1 MMYYAITVFVVAYAF
16 IISERFNKTTVALI
30 GAGLMVCLPVI
41 DSPDVFY
48 SLESGMNWDVI
59 FLMLGMMMI
68 VSVLRETGIFEY
80 AAIWAAKR
88 GKGSPLRIMILLML
102 VMALASA
109 VLPNVVSVL
118 LIAPVT
124 LLLCDR
130 LEINPL
136 PMLLA
141 EVFASNIGGAATL
154 VGDPP
159 NIIIGAHEGL
169 SFNAF
174 LVNMAPVVVIIL
186 LVLIAMS
193 PVLFGSFSAVD
204 QERIAEV
211 MSLKEREVIKDRRLL
226 IKCGAVMLA
235 VFIGFVVSPMI
246 HIAPSLV
253 AMLGAGILILVSG
266 LEQSQYL
273 SHVEWDTL
281 LFMVGLFIMVGA
293 LLKTGVIQ
301 ILGRWAAH
309 ATGGNTLLA
318 TMLILVFSTLVSGV
332 IDNVPYV
339 ATMTPIVSH
348 LIPTMTGYY
357 HHHVLWW
364 SLALGGDLGGN
375 LTAVGSSA
383 NIVMLGIALRS
394 GHPISF
400 WEFTRKGIVITA
412 ISTVISALYLW
423 LRYFVLA

>member
-1 MMYYAITVFVVAYAF
+1 MTYYAITVFVVAYAF

-48 SLESGMNWDVI
+48 SQDSGMNWDVI

-68 VSVLRETGIFEY
+68 VSILRETGVFEF

-88 GKGSPLRIMILLML
+88 ANGSPLRIMILLMV
-102 VMALASA
+102 VMAFASA
-109 VLPNVVSVL
+109 ILPNVVSVL

-124 LLLCDR
+124 LLVCDR
-130 LEINPL
+130 LDINPV

-159 NIIIGAHEGL
+159 NIIIGAHQAL

-174 LVNMAPVVVIIL
+174 LVNMAPIVVIIL
-186 LVLIAMS
+186 LVLIAIS
-193 PVLFGSFSAVD
+193 PLLFRGFSTVD
-204 QERIAEV
+204 PDRIADV
-211 MSLKEREVIKDRRLL
+211 MSLKEHEVIQDRGLL
-226 IKCGAVMLA
+226 IKCGVVMLA
-235 VFIGFVVSPMI
+235 VLVGFVVSPTI

-253 AMLGAGILILVSG
+253 ALLGAGILILVSRR
-266 LEQSQYL
+266 EQPDYL

-293 LLKTGVIQ
+293 LLKTGVINM
-301 ILGRWAAH
+301 LGHLAAD

-318 TMLILVFSTLVSGV
+318 TMGILVFSTVVSGV

-339 ATMTPIVSH
+339 TTMTPIVSH
-348 LIPTMTGYY
+348 LAPTMTGHF

-383 NIVMLGIALRS
+383 NIVMIGIALRS
-394 GHPISF
+394 GNSISF
-400 WEFTRKGIVITA
+400 WEFTRKGIVVTA
-412 ISTVISALYLW
+412 ISTALCAIYLW
-423 LRYFVLA
+423 LRYFVLS

>member
-1 MMYYAITVFVVAYAF
+1 MIYYAVTVFVVAYAF
-16 IISERFNKTTVALI
+16 IISERFNKTTVALV

-48 SLESGMNWDVI
+48 SQDNGIDWDVI

-68 VSVLRETGIFEY
+68 VSILRQTGVFEY
-80 AAIWAAKR
+80 VAIWAVKR
-88 GKGSPLRIMILLML
+88 ANGSPLRIMLLLMV

-109 VLPNVVSVL
+109 ALPNVVSVL

-124 LLLCDR
+124 LLVCDA
-130 LEINPL
+130 LDVNPV
-136 PMLLA
+136 PLLMA
-141 EVFASNIGGAATL
+141 EVFASNVGGAATL

-159 NIIIGAHEGL
+159 NIIIGARKSL

-174 LVNMAPVVVIIL
+174 LVNMAPIVAIVM
-186 LVLIAMS
+186 LVLLAVS
-193 PVLFGSFSAVD
+193 PLMFRGLSSVSA
-204 QERIAEV
+204 ERVADV
-211 MSLKEREVIKDRRLL
+211 MSLQESEVIRDRRLL
-226 IKCGAVMLA
+226 IRSGVVMVVVLVGFILA
-235 VFIGFVVSPMI
+235 PTI

-253 AMLGAGILILVSG
+253 ALLGAGALILTSR
-266 LEQSQYL
+266 LEQSEYL
-273 SHVEWDTL
+273 SNVEWDTL

-293 LLKTGVIQ
+293 LLKTGVIK
-301 ILGRWAAH
+301 ILGELAASF
-309 ATGGNTLLA
+309 TGGNVLL
-318 TMLILVFSTLVSGV
+318 TTILILGVSTLVSGF

-348 LIPTMTGYY
+348 LASTMAGQS
-357 HHHVLWW
+357 HQHVLWW

-383 NIVMLGIALRS
+383 NIVMLGIAMRS

-400 WEFTRKGIVITA
+400 WEFTRKGIVITT
-412 ISTVISALYLW
+412 ISTVLCAVYLW

>member
-1 MMYYAITVFVVAYAF
+1 MTYYAITVFVAAYAF
-16 IISERFNKTTVALI
+16 IISERFNKTMVALI

-48 SLESGMNWDVI
+48 SQDSGMNWDVI

-68 VSVLRETGIFEY
+68 VSILRETGVFEF

-88 GKGSPLRIMILLML
+88 ANGSPLRIMILLMV
-102 VMALASA
+102 VMAFASA
-109 VLPNVVSVL
+109 ILPNVVSVL

-124 LLLCDR
+124 LLVCDR
-130 LEINPL
+130 LAINPV
-136 PMLLA
+136 PMLMA

-159 NIIIGAHEGL
+159 NIIIGAHEAL

-174 LVNMAPVVVIIL
+174 LVNMAPVVIIIL
-186 LVLIAMS
+186 LVLVAIS
-193 PVLFGSFSAVD
+193 PLLFRGFSTVD
-204 QERIAEV
+204 PDRIADV
-211 MSLKEREVIKDRRLL
+211 MTLKEHEVIQDRGLL
-226 IKCGAVMLA
+226 IKCGVVMLA
-235 VFIGFVVSPMI
+235 VLIGFVVSPTI

-253 AMLGAGILILVSG
+253 ALLGAGILILVSRR
-266 LEQSQYL
+266 EEPDYL

-293 LLKTGVIQ
+293 LLKTGVINM
-301 ILGRWAAH
+301 LGHLAAD
-309 ATGGNTLLA
+309 ATQGNTLLA
-318 TMLILVFSTLVSGV
+318 TMGILVFSTLVSGV

-339 ATMTPIVSH
+339 TTMTPIVSH
-348 LIPTMTGYY
+348 LAPTMTGHF

-383 NIVMLGIALRS
+383 NIVMIGIALRS
-394 GHPISF
+394 GNSISF
-400 WEFTRKGIVITA
+400 WEFTRKGIVVTA
-412 ISTVISALYLW
+412 ISTVLCAIYLW
-423 LRYFVLA
+423 LRYFVLS

>member
-16 IISERFNKTTVALI
+16 IISERFNKTTVALV

-48 SLESGMNWDVI
+48 SIESGMNWDVI

-68 VSVLRETGIFEY
+68 VSVLRLTGVFEY

-88 GKGSPLRIMILLML
+88 ANGSPLRIMILLML

-109 VLPNVVSVL
+109 VLPNVVAVL

-124 LLLCDR
+124 LLVCDR
-130 LEINPL
+130 LEIDPV
-136 PMLLA
+136 PMLMA
-141 EVFASNIGGAATL
+141 ELFASNIGGAATL

-169 SFNAF
+169 SFNTF

-193 PVLFGSFSAVD
+193 PLLFGGFSAVD
-204 QERIAEV
+204 PERIADV
-211 MSLKEREVIKDRRLL
+211 MSLKEHEVIQDRRLL
-226 IKCGAVMLA
+226 IKCGVVMLA
-235 VFIGFVVSPMI
+235 VLIGFVAAPVI
-246 HIAPSLV
+246 HLAPSLV
-253 AMLGAGILILVSG
+253 AMLGAGILVLVSG
-266 LEQSQYL
+266 VEQSDYL
-273 SHVEWDTL
+273 SYVEWDTL
-281 LFMVGLFIMVGA
+281 LFMIGLFIMVGA

-301 ILGRWAAH
+301 ILGHLAAD
-309 ATGGNTLLA
+309 ATGGNGLLA
-318 TMLILVFSTLVSGV
+318 TMLILVFSTVVSGV

-348 LIPTMTGYY
+348 LAPTMAG

-364 SLALGGDLGGN
+364 SLALGADLGGN

-383 NIVMLGIALRS
+383 NIVMIGIALRS
-394 GHPISF
+394 GNSISF
-400 WEFTRKGIVITA
+400 WEFSRKGIVITA
-412 ISTVISALYLW
+412 ISAVLSAVYLW
-423 LRYFVLA
+423 LRYFVLS